1 MGNLSAESAAP
12 ALSCTL
18 LCAHVF
24 HPPLPAEMAETQPP
38 AEKQPRAP
46 PAAMQWTDLRRVLFD
61 AYCDISTAD
70 IAIQRAMGT
79 IKELLDVV
87 QEKVSPL

>member
-1 MGNLSAESAAP
+1 MWAP
-12 ALSCTL
+12 LVKLCSRATEIGVVDNFL
-18 LCAHVF
+18 L
-24 HPPLPAEMAETQPP
+24 PPLPAEMAETQPP
-38 AEKQPRAP
+38 AETQPRAP